1 VPLDPAYPAGGG
13 TGHLPA
19 KKRCKMGL
27 PKFQYVSPRN
37 VAKAISLQKKSG
49 KFLAGGTDLLVA
61 MKQRISC
68 PEPLIDLNLISE
80 LKGVEWD
87 KKKRLRVGALTT
99 LTQLKENS
107 IIQEYFP
114 ILSQTVPLV
123 STPQLQNMGTVG
135 GNLCLDTRC
144 YYYNQSVFL
153 KKRWEPCFKIGGK
166 TCHVVKG
173 GDSCYAVYSGDMAP
187 PLIALGAKVKVI
199 GGHSAKEIG
208 LQRFFSGSGMKS
220 NILKFNEILS
230 EIVIPFPPEHS
241 ACSYKKLRLRDT
253 IDFPL
258 LGVSVFL
265 HLEERDGRCKDIRVV
280 LGAVGPS
287 PLVVE
292 EAAQVM
298 FGKELT
304 PRLIEE
310 VSKIAWKV
318 AHPVANTASSPKYRR
333 EMVQVLT
340 KNAIQEAL
348 IRIKNAGT

>member
-1 VPLDPAYPAGGG
+1 
-13 TGHLPA
+13 
-19 KKRCKMGL
+19 MGL
-27 PKFQYVSPRN
+27 PKFQYVAPHN
-37 VAKAISLQKKSG
+37 VAEAIALQKKSG
-49 KFLAGGTDLLVA
+49 KFLAGGTDLFVA
-61 MKQRISC
+61 MKERISC
-68 PEPLIDLNLISE
+68 PDLLIDLNWISE
-80 LKGVEWD
+80 LKGIEWD

-107 IIQEYFP
+107 IIQEHFP

-135 GNLCLDTRC
+135 GNLCLETRC
-144 YYYNQSVFL
+144 YYYNQSAFF
-153 KKRWEPCFKIGGK
+153 KKRWEPCFKTGGS

-173 GDSCYAVYSGDMAP
+173 GDSCYAVYSGDIAP
-187 PLIALGAKVKVI
+187 PLMALGAKVKVT
-199 GGHSAKEIG
+199 GSRSAKEIG
-208 LQRFFSGSGMKS
+208 LQRFFSKSGVKP

-230 EIVIPFPPEHS
+230 GIIIPVPPEHS

-298 FGKELT
+298 CGKKLS
-304 PRLIEE
+304 RKLIEE
-310 VSKIAWKV
+310 ASQIAWKV
-318 AHPVANTASSPKYRR
+318 AHPVANTASSPKYRKD
-333 EMVQVLT
+333 MVRVLT
-340 KNAIQEAL
+340 KNAVHEAL
-348 IRIKNAGT
+348 NRIKKADTYQNLDLDK

>member
-1 VPLDPAYPAGGG
+1 
-13 TGHLPA
+13 
-19 KKRCKMGL
+19 MGL
-27 PKFQYVSPRN
+27 PKFQYVASRN

-49 KFLAGGTDLLVA
+49 KFLAGGTDLFVA
-61 MKQRISC
+61 MKERISC
-68 PEPLIDLNLISE
+68 PDPLIDLNSISE
-80 LKGVEWD
+80 LKRIEWD

-107 IIQEYFP
+107 IVQKHFP
-114 ILSQTVPLV
+114 ILSQTVPLM

-144 YYYNQSVFL
+144 YYYNQSAFF
-153 KKRWEPCFKIGGK
+153 KKRWKPCFKIGGK

-173 GDSCYAVYSGDMAP
+173 GDFCYAVYSGDMAP
-187 PLIALGAKVKVI
+187 PLIALGGKVKVM
-199 GGHSAKEIG
+199 GDHSAKEIG
-208 LQRFFSGSGMKS
+208 LRKFFSGSGIKP

-230 EIVIPFPPEHS
+230 EIVIPVPPEHS
-241 ACSYKKLRLRDT
+241 ACSYKKLRLRET

-265 HLEERDGRCKDIRVV
+265 RLEERDGRCKDIRVV

-292 EAAQVM
+292 EAAPLM
-298 FGKELT
+298 CEKEIT
-304 PRLIEE
+304 PKLIEE
-310 VSKIAWKV
+310 VSQIAWKA

-333 EMVQVLT
+333 EMVRVLT

-348 IRIKNAGT
+348 NRVNNAES

>member
-1 VPLDPAYPAGGG
+1 
-13 TGHLPA
+13 
-19 KKRCKMGL
+19 MGL
-27 PKFQYVSPRN
+27 PKFQYVAPRN

-49 KFLAGGTDLLVA
+49 KFLAGGTDLFVA
-61 MKQRISC
+61 MKERISC
-68 PEPLIDLNLISE
+68 PDPLIDLNSISE
-80 LKGVEWD
+80 LMRIEWD

-107 IIQEYFP
+107 IVQKHFP
-114 ILSQTVPLV
+114 ILSQTVPLMG
-123 STPQLQNMGTVG
+123 TPQLQNMGTVG

-144 YYYNQSVFL
+144 YYYNQSAFF

-187 PLIALGAKVKVI
+187 PLIALGAKVKVM
-199 GGHSAKEIG
+199 GDHSARELG
-208 LQRFFSGSGMKS
+208 LQRFFSGSGIKP

-230 EIVIPFPPEHS
+230 EILIPVPPEHS
-241 ACSYKKLRLRDT
+241 GVSYQKLRLRET

-265 HLEERDGRCKDIRVV
+265 HLEERDGRCKDIRIV
-280 LGAVGPS
+280 LSAVGPS

-292 EAAQVM
+292 EAAPLM
-298 FGKELT
+298 REKEIT
-304 PRLIEE
+304 PKLIEE
-310 VSKIAWKV
+310 VSQIAWKV

-333 EMVQVLT
+333 EMVRVLT

-348 IRIKNAGT
+348 SRINNANP

>member
-1 VPLDPAYPAGGG
+1 
-13 TGHLPA
+13 
-19 KKRCKMGL
+19 MGL
-27 PKFQYVSPRN
+27 PKFQYVAPRN

-49 KFLAGGTDLLVA
+49 KFLAGGTDLFVA
-61 MKQRISC
+61 MKERISC
-68 PEPLIDLNLISE
+68 PDPLIDLNSISE
-80 LKGVEWD
+80 LMRIEWD

-107 IIQEYFP
+107 IVQKHFP
-114 ILSQTVPLV
+114 ILSQTVPLM
-123 STPQLQNMGTVG
+123 STPQLQNMGTMG

-144 YYYNQSVFL
+144 YYYNQSAFF
-153 KKRWEPCFKIGGK
+153 KKRWKPCFKIGGK

-187 PLIALGAKVKVI
+187 PLIALGGKVKVI
-199 GGHSAKEIG
+199 GDHSAKEIG
-208 LQRFFSGSGMKS
+208 LRKFFSGSGIKP

-230 EIVIPFPPEHS
+230 EIVIPVPPEHS
-241 ACSYKKLRLRDT
+241 ACSYKKLRLRET

-265 HLEERDGRCKDIRVV
+265 RLEKRDGRCKDIRVV

-292 EAAQVM
+292 EAAPLM
-298 FGKELT
+298 HEKEIT
-304 PRLIEE
+304 PKLIEE
-310 VSKIAWKV
+310 VSQIAWKV

-333 EMVQVLT
+333 EMVRVLT

-348 IRIKNAGT
+348 NRVNNADT

>member
-1 VPLDPAYPAGGG
+1 
-13 TGHLPA
+13 
-19 KKRCKMGL
+19 MGL
-27 PKFQYVSPRN
+27 PKFQYVAPRN

-49 KFLAGGTDLLVA
+49 KFLAGGTDLFVA
-61 MKQRISC
+61 MKERISC
-68 PEPLIDLNLISE
+68 LDPLIDLNSISE
-80 LKGVEWD
+80 LMRIEWD

-107 IIQEYFP
+107 IVQKHFP
-114 ILSQTVPLV
+114 ILSQTVPLM

-144 YYYNQSVFL
+144 YYYNQSAFF
-153 KKRWEPCFKIGGK
+153 KKRWKPCFKIGGK

-187 PLIALGAKVKVI
+187 PLIALGGKVKVI
-199 GGHSAKEIG
+199 GDHSAKEIG
-208 LQRFFSGSGMKS
+208 LRKFFSGSGIKP

-230 EIVIPFPPEHS
+230 EIVIPVPPEHS
-241 ACSYKKLRLRDT
+241 ACSYKKLRLRET

-265 HLEERDGRCKDIRVV
+265 RLEKRDGKCKDIRVV

-292 EAAQVM
+292 EAAPLM
-298 FGKELT
+298 REKEIT
-304 PRLIEE
+304 PKLIEE
-310 VSKIAWKV
+310 VSQIAWKV

-333 EMVQVLT
+333 EMVRVLT

-348 IRIKNAGT
+348 NRVNNADT

>member
-1 VPLDPAYPAGGG
+1 
-13 TGHLPA
+13 
-19 KKRCKMGL
+19 MGL
-27 PKFQYVSPRN
+27 PKFQYVAPRN

-49 KFLAGGTDLLVA
+49 KFLAGGTDLFVA
-61 MKQRISC
+61 MKERISC
-68 PEPLIDLNLISE
+68 PDPLIDLNSISE
-80 LKGVEWD
+80 LMRIEWD

-107 IIQEYFP
+107 IVQKHFP
-114 ILSQTVPLV
+114 ILSQTVPLM
-123 STPQLQNMGTVG
+123 STPQLQNMGTMG

-144 YYYNQSVFL
+144 YYYNQSAFF
-153 KKRWEPCFKIGGK
+153 KKRWKPCFKIGGK

-187 PLIALGAKVKVI
+187 PLIALGGKVKVI
-199 GGHSAKEIG
+199 GDHTAKEIG
-208 LQRFFSGSGMKS
+208 LRKFFSGSGIKP

-230 EIVIPFPPEHS
+230 EIVIPVPPEHS
-241 ACSYKKLRLRDT
+241 ACSYKKLRLRET

-265 HLEERDGRCKDIRVV
+265 RLEKRDGRCKDIRVV

-292 EAAQVM
+292 EAAPLM
-298 FGKELT
+298 HEKEIT
-304 PRLIEE
+304 PKLIEE
-310 VSKIAWKV
+310 VSQIAWKV

-333 EMVQVLT
+333 EMVRVLT

-348 IRIKNAGT
+348 NRVNNVDT

>member
-1 VPLDPAYPAGGG
+1 
-13 TGHLPA
+13 
-19 KKRCKMGL
+19 MGL
-27 PKFQYVSPRN
+27 PKFQYVAPRK
-37 VAKAISLQKKSG
+37 VGKAISLQKKSG
-49 KFLAGGTDLLVA
+49 KFLAGGTDLFIA
-61 MKQRISC
+61 MKERISC
-68 PEPLIDLNLISE
+68 PDPLIDLNSISE
-80 LKGVEWD
+80 LKGIEWD
-87 KKKRLRVGALTT
+87 KKKALRVRALTT

-107 IIQEYFP
+107 IVQKYFP
-114 ILSQTVPLV
+114 ILSRTAPLV

-144 YYYNQSVFL
+144 YYYNQSAFF

-166 TCHVVKG
+166 TCHVVRG

-187 PLIALGAKVKVI
+187 PLIALGAKVKVM
-199 GGHSAKEIG
+199 GDHSAKEIG
-208 LQRFFSGSGMKS
+208 LQRFFSGSGIKP

-230 EIVIPFPPEHS
+230 EIAIPVPPEHS

-265 HLEERDGRCKDIRVV
+265 RLEGRGGRCEDIRLV
-280 LGAVGPS
+280 LGAVEPS

-292 EAAQVM
+292 EAAQLM
-298 FGKELT
+298 RAKYIT
-304 PRLIEE
+304 PKLIEE
-310 VSKIAWKV
+310 VCQIAWKA

-333 EMVQVLT
+333 EMVRVLT

-348 IRIKNAGT
+348 NGIKNAES

>member
-1 VPLDPAYPAGGG
+1 LW
-13 TGHLPA
+13 LW
-19 KKRCKMGL
+19 KE
-27 PKFQYVSPRN
+27 
-37 VAKAISLQKKSG
+37 
-49 KFLAGGTDLLVA
+49 
-61 MKQRISC
+61 RISC
-68 PEPLIDLNLISE
+68 TDPLIDLNSISE
-80 LKGVEWD
+80 LKGIEWD

-107 IIQEYFP
+107 TIREHFP
-114 ILSQTVPLV
+114 VLSQSVPLV

-135 GNLCLDTRC
+135 GNLCLDARC

-153 KKRWEPCFKIGGK
+153 KKRWKPCFKIGGK
-166 TCHVVKG
+166 TCHVVRG

-199 GGHSAKEIG
+199 GDHSAREIG
-208 LQRFFSGSGMKS
+208 LQRFFSGSGIKP

-230 EIVIPFPPEHS
+230 EIVIAVLPEHS
-241 ACSYKKLRLRDT
+241 ACSYRKLRLRDT

-265 HLEERDGRCKDIRVV
+265 NLEGRNGRCKDIRLV

-292 EAAQVM
+292 EAAHRM
-298 FGKELT
+298 CRKELT

-310 VSKIAWKV
+310 VSQIAWKA
-318 AHPVANTASSPKYRR
+318 AHPVANTASSPKYRK
-333 EMVQVLT
+333 EMVRVLT

-348 IRIKNAGT
+348 SRIKNADT